1 MTSPVAVRVPTD
13 VLVAVNA
20 FKLVDPAH
28 EMVPNDPV
36 PPHDTLLND
45 PRPEDDT
52 EPHDKVPRHVA
63 EPNVAPLETDNVL

>member
-1 MTSPVAVRVPTD
+1 MDA
-13 VLVAVNA
+13 LVAVNA
-20 FKLVDPAH
+20 FKLVVPEH
-28 EMVPNDPV
+28 ETVPNDPV

-63 EPNVAPLETDNVL
+63 EPNVALLLTDNAF